1 MSLHFFSVLRVQTH
15 SFAKKYLYLIF
26 FNYLRFKHMNLR
38 MNAES
43 IAFYDSSKN
52 ELNSLNSLFER
63 LICNKN

>member
-1 MSLHFFSVLRVQTH
+1 
-15 SFAKKYLYLIF
+15 
-26 FNYLRFKHMNLR
+26 MNLR

-63 LICNKN
+63 LISNKN